1 MEKTPKLLQNI
12 YNCIECDFKCS
23 KNSDWLRHIARPK
36 HLYNVEKTP
45 KTPKTAKTAKTIEES
60 HNCKSC
66 GSLYKYKSGLW
77 KHKKNCIPIQET
89 KNTLLETDEFQNL
102 TNVIL
107 DLVKSNAD
115 LQKQMLNICKNG
127 NNAHKV
133 DLDSPTPLMS

>member
-1 MEKTPKLLQNI
+1 MVTKFSPKIPNFECIICNLKTGNKK
-12 YNCIECDFKCS
+12 DF
-23 KNSDWLRHIARPK
+23 NK
-36 HLYNVEKTP
+36 HNL
-45 KTPKTAKTAKTIEES
+45 TAKHIKKVSGDVLGDKIIPIPKMYDCTD
-60 HNCKSC
+60 C
-66 GSLYKYKSGLW
+66 GKKYKSRNGLW